1 MDVLGHIR
9 LSYARTRYT
18 QDAIEKIVAPLLL
31 VATSAA
37 HITGGNLCNGEQG
50 DFRERLAATVQQL
63 QDLLPSGRSLQD
75 VVDASK
81 DKSVAKAG
89 SRGRCKTAFF
99 QVSGGQS
106 GLDYSKGLLRPW
118 TTERT
123 RSEMTKL
130 PCYSQGFSEVRKGTG
145 RALRPQPCEWSLL
158 CIHSDENQLIM
169 QPKPTTSPLW
179 WWILNTNGES
189 CRRELTFQVGES

>member
-1 MDVLGHIR
+1 M
-9 LSYARTRYT
+9 
-18 QDAIEKIVAPLLL
+18 EKIVAPLLL

-123 RSEMTKL
+123 GLKWPNYPAT
-130 PCYSQGFSEVRKGTG
+130 RK
-145 RALRPQPCEWSLL
+145 AFLKCE
-158 CIHSDENQLIM
+158 
-169 QPKPTTSPLW
+169 
-179 WWILNTNGES
+179 
-189 CRRELTFQVGES
+189 RELVELCGLSHASEACFVSIRTRINLSCNRNQRPHPFDGEFWIQMGNPVEES